1 LAKRAGNVLFMRI
14 LIFSGM
20 NSLVAACFFAGAV
33 AFGQAGEALD
43 AALAKAGDNRAELE
57 AFIAT
62 AQKMHGDLGQRAA
75 RFLVEG
81 MPPGDLT
88 SIDRGFLTE
97 NLDLAMKARKE
108 FPWCAQLPEE
118 LFFNDV
124 LPYASLDETR
134 ERWRPGFYKKC
145 RAIVAKAS
153 TATEAAQ
160 ALNSQLFNLINVHY
174 NTGRKRPNQS
184 PAESVEQGRAT
195 CTGLSIILVDAC
207 RSVGI
212 ASRVAGTPLW
222 TNKRGNH
229 TWSEIWDGGWHFT
242 GSDEYAAAGL
252 NRGWFVGAASKADKS
267 NWEYSI
273 YATSWKKTGTR
284 FPMVWDID
292 ATQVSAFNVT
302 DRYTGGRSRDNAG
315 DDLFVR
321 VRERGGK
328 RIEVRAELLDDKNQV
343 LASRKTKAGRAD
355 LNDITGFTCN
365 PDTPLW
371 LRFTKGDEV
380 KQIPIRR
387 ANGSGVTVDIRWDK
401 LPGQA
406 AIEAS
411 QLAAVTAW
419 LAVPAKVRP
428 ATLPGDW
435 AKGDLSKADA
445 KKAIELLWADHRER
459 LAKGRAAEIEAK
471 SIQLGDRKLRYLEKV
486 FGDAPKGGRSL
497 WISMH
502 GGGGAPTRVN
512 DSQWK
517 NQIKLYQPAEGIYV
531 APRAPTDTWNLW
543 HEAHIDGLFDRLI
556 ENFVATRGVNPN
568 RVYLMGY
575 SAGGDGVYQLA
586 PRMADRW
593 AAASMMAGHPNDAKP
608 DNLRN
613 IGFGL
618 FMGGKD
624 GAYNRNQVAAQWKGL
639 LADLRKADP
648 QGYEHRVRIYPEMG
662 HWMKGKDAES
672 LPWMAKFTRNPWPSK
687 IIWRQAKGITSRFY
701 WLQIPE
707 QDLAKGQ
714 RVTAEVDGQAITITA
729 EKTKRLV
736 VRLSDQLVN
745 LDEPVSITVNGEE
758 KFSGKVRRSAR
769 EIIRSLDQRGDPAS
783 AATASVTVK
792 L

>member
-1 LAKRAGNVLFMRI
+1 ML
-14 LIFSGM
+14 
-20 NSLVAACFFAGAV
+20 AGAV
-33 AFGQAGEALD
+33 ALGQAGEALD
-43 AALAKAGDNRAELE
+43 AALAKAGANRAELE

-62 AQKMHGDLGQRAA
+62 AQKTHGDLGKRAA
-75 RFLVEG
+75 EFLVES

-88 SIDRGFLTE
+88 SIDREFLTE
-97 NLDLAMKARKE
+97 NLDLAIKARAE
-108 FPWCAQLPEE
+108 FPWCAQLSEE

-134 ERWRPGFYKKC
+134 ERWRPEFYNKC

-153 TATEAAQ
+153 TATEAVQ
-160 ALNSQLFNLINVHY
+160 AINSKIFNLINVHY
-174 NTGRKRPNQS
+174 NTGRKQPNQS
-184 PAESVEQGRAT
+184 PAESIAQGRAT

-222 TNKRGNH
+222 TNNRGNH

-242 GSDEYAAAGL
+242 GSDEYNAAGL
-252 NRGWFVGAASKADKS
+252 NRGWFVGAAAKADKS
-267 NWEYSI
+267 NWEHSI

-292 ATQVSAFNVT
+292 ATQVNALNVT
-302 DRYTGGRSRDNAG
+302 DRYTGKSNRGNVE
-315 DDLFVR
+315 DDVLVR
-321 VRERGGK
+321 VLEGRGGK
-328 RIEVRAELLDDKNQV
+328 RLEVQAELLDSKNKV

-365 PDTPLW
+365 PNTPLW
-371 LRFTKGDEV
+371 LRFTKGDKV

-387 ANGSGVTVDIRWDK
+387 SKGGEVTVDVQWDE
-401 LPGQA
+401 LPEQVE
-406 AIEAS
+406 IEKS

-419 LAVPAKVRP
+419 LAAPSNVRP
-428 ATLPGDW
+428 DTLPGDW
-435 AKGDLSKADA
+435 TKGDLSKADA
-445 KKAIELLWADHRER
+445 KKAIELLWADHCKR
-459 LAKGRAAEIEAK
+459 LAKQRAAEIEAK
-471 SIQLGDRKLRYLEKV
+471 SIQLGDKKLRYLEKV
-486 FGDAPKGGRSL
+486 FGDAPEGGRSL

-543 HEAHIDGLFDRLI
+543 HQSHIDGLFDRLI
-556 ENFVATRGVNPN
+556 ENYVATRGVNPN

-624 GAYNRNQVAAQWKGL
+624 GAYKRNQVAGKWKGM
-639 LADLRKADP
+639 LADLRKGDP
-648 QGYEHRVRIYPEMG
+648 KGYEHMVRIYPEMG
-662 HWMKGKDAES
+662 HWMKGKDVES
-672 LPWMAKFTRNPWPSK
+672 LPWMTKFTRNPWPSK

-707 QDLAKGQ
+707 KYLANGQ
-714 RVTAEVDGQAITITA
+714 RLAAEVDGQAITITA
-729 EKTKRLV
+729 ENTKRLV
-736 VRLSDQLVN
+736 VRLSDQFVN

-758 KFSGKVRRSAR
+758 KFNGKVKRSVR
-769 EIIRSLDQRGDPAS
+769 EIIKSLGQRGDPSSVAM
-783 AATASVTVK
+783 ASVKVN

>member
-1 LAKRAGNVLFMRI
+1 MRI
-14 LIFSGM
+14 QFLHRKKA
-20 NSLVAACFFAGAV
+20 LVAVCFLAGAV
-33 AFGQAGEALD
+33 VFGQAGEALD
-43 AALAKAGDNRAELE
+43 VALVKAGDNRGGLE

-62 AQKMHGDLGQRAA
+62 AQKTHGDLGKRAA
-75 RFLVEG
+75 EFLVEG
-81 MPPGDLT
+81 MPLGDLT
-88 SIDRGFLTE
+88 SIDREFLTE
-97 NLDLAMKARKE
+97 NLDLAIKARSE
-108 FPWCAQLPEE
+108 FPWCAQLSEE

-134 ERWRPGFYKKC
+134 ERWRPEFYNKC

-153 TATEAAQ
+153 TATEAVQ
-160 ALNSQLFNLINVHY
+160 ALNSKIFNLINVHY
-174 NTGRKRPNQS
+174 NTGRKQPNQS
-184 PAESVEQGRAT
+184 PAESIAQGRAT

-222 TNKRGNH
+222 TNNRGNH

-242 GSDEYAAAGL
+242 GSDEYNAAGL
-252 NRGWFVGAASKADKS
+252 NRGWFVGAAAKADKS
-267 NWEYSI
+267 NWEHSI

-292 ATQVSAFNVT
+292 AKQVNALNVT
-302 DRYTGGRSRDNAG
+302 DRYTRKSSRGSVG
-315 DDLFVR
+315 DDVLVR
-321 VRERGGK
+321 VLERHGGK
-328 RIEVRAELLDDKNQV
+328 RIEVQAELLDANHKV
-343 LASRKTKAGRAD
+343 IASSKTKAGRAD

-365 PDTPLW
+365 PNTPLW
-371 LRFTKGDEV
+371 LRFTKGDKV

-387 ANGSGVTVDIRWDK
+387 SKGGEVTVDVQWDE
-401 LPGQA
+401 LPEQVE
-406 AIEAS
+406 IEKS

-419 LAVPAKVRP
+419 LAAPSNVRP
-428 ATLPGDW
+428 DTLPGDW
-435 AKGDLSKADA
+435 TKGDLSKADA
-445 KKAIELLWADHRER
+445 KKAIELLWADHCKR
-459 LAKGRAAEIEAK
+459 LAKQRAAEIEAK
-471 SIQLGDRKLRYLEKV
+471 SIQLGDKKLRYLEKV
-486 FGDAPKGGRSL
+486 FGDAPEGGRSL

-543 HEAHIDGLFDRLI
+543 HQSHIDGLFDRLI
-556 ENFVATRGVNPN
+556 ENYVATRGVNPN

-624 GAYNRNQVAAQWKGL
+624 GAYKRNQVAGQWKGL
-639 LADLRKADP
+639 LADLRKGDP
-648 QGYEHRVRIYPEMG
+648 KGYEHMVRIYPEMG
-662 HWMKGKDAES
+662 HWMKGKDVES
-672 LPWMAKFTRNPWPSK
+672 LPWMTKFTRNPWPSK
-687 IIWRQAKGITSRFY
+687 IIWWQAKGITSRFY

-707 QDLAKGQ
+707 KYLANGQ
-714 RVTAEVDGQAITITA
+714 RLAAEVDGQAITITA
-729 EKTKRLV
+729 ENTKLLV
-736 VRLSDQLVN
+736 VRLSDQFVN

-758 KFSGKVRRSAR
+758 KFSGKVRRSVR
-769 EIIRSLDQRGDPAS
+769 EIIKSLGQRGDPSSVAM
-783 AATASVTVK
+783 ASVKVN